1 MDADD
6 TDQIK
11 TIFELEIGSAS
22 LVKSSI
28 SSIIILTAR
37 VFLMMEASS
46 LGSPYRSH
54 NHLMLLFIRLIVASV
69 RTWRGCNWVTKY

>member
-22 LVKSSI
+22 SVKSSI

-37 VFLMMEASS
+37 VFLVAEASS
-46 LGSPYRSH
+46 LGSPYRSQR
-54 NHLMLLFIRLIVASV
+54 N
-69 RTWRGCNWVTKY
+69 